1 MGAHVLVMALKLGC
15 KKAHRFTVHVAIRCV
30 ALPEKGKP
38 CARMRAADVR
48 PAAASSGSRR
58 ARRAADA
65 ASLRLPV
72 QNSMVQKCER
82 RESDF
87 G

>member
-1 MGAHVLVMALKLGC
+1 
-15 KKAHRFTVHVAIRCV
+15 
-30 ALPEKGKP
+30 
-38 CARMRAADVR
+38 MRAADVR
-48 PAAASSGSRR
+48 FAAASSGSRR

>member
-1 MGAHVLVMALKLGC
+1 QRRGQRDAMGAHVLVTALKLGC

-38 CARMRAADVR
+38 CAD
-48 PAAASSGSRR
+48 

-65 ASLRLPV
+65 ASLHLPV